1 MLKDDIVCNVKAALQ
16 EDLGGLVEP
25 QNDVTAQLIP
35 ASKEATACV
44 ITREGGIFCGKEWV
58 SEIFAQLDPAVKI
71 TWSVDDADRIK
82 PGQELCRF
90 EGKARSL
97 LTAERTVL
105 NFIQTL
111 SGVATQVHAF
121 VTSMTG
127 TSCKLLDTRKTIPG
141 LRTALKYAVKCGGGT
156 NHRVGLF
163 DMYLIK
169 DNHIAACG
177 SIVKAVEKARQM
189 HPELKVEVEV
199 EDLEQLKEALE
210 AKADI
215 IMLDNFDYPQIEE
228 AVRITD
234 HEAKLEISGN
244 VTIETLA
251 RFAASGIDYIS
262 VGALTKN
269 IKALDLSMR
278 FLKEEKTVAEDKE

>member
-1 MLKDDIVCNVKAALQ
+1 MLKDDIVSNVKAALQ
-16 EDLGGLVEP
+16 EDLGGSVTP
-25 QNDVTAQLIP
+25 QNDVTSQLIP
-35 ASKEATACV
+35 ASKKAVAAV

-58 SEIFAQLDPAVKI
+58 SEIFAQLDPDVKI
-71 TWSVDDADRIK
+71 TWSVDDGDKIN

-111 SGVATQVHAF
+111 SGVATQVHEFA
-121 VTSMTG
+121 TAMAG

-141 LRTALKYAVKCGGGT
+141 LRAALKHAVKCGGGT
-156 NHRVGLF
+156 NHRAGLF

-169 DNHIAACG
+169 DNHIAECG
-177 SIVKAVEKARQM
+177 SIADAVQKARQE
-189 HPELKVEVEV
+189 HPQLKVEVEV
-199 EDLEQLKEALE
+199 ENLEQLKEALK
-210 AKADI
+210 AKPDI
-215 IMLDNFDYPQIEE
+215 IMLDNFDYHDIEE

-234 HEAKLEISGN
+234 HSAKLEISGN

-251 RFAASGIDYIS
+251 RFASCGIDYIS

-278 FLKEEKTVAEDKE
+278 FLKEEKTDS